1 MLQNKGNID
10 IYVLKKVVKKAPPRK
25 GRQSSPNR
33 EPSFIKQSN
42 TSAYEKHSN
51 AFIPV
56 TTQRNPYK

>member
-10 IYVLKKVVKKAPPRK
+10 VYVLKKVVKEAPPKKERP
-25 GRQSSPNR
+25 SSPRR
-33 EPSFIKQSN
+33 ELPFIKHSN
-42 TSAYEKHSN
+42 TAATEKHSN